1 MQYVQWKNQLLTV
14 LKFKNIKI
22 AEDFN
27 DLIEAENKI
36 PNKSMKKYMFI
47 CILIFLYIEK
57 NKTNE
62 FHTITNF
69 NYISMCKHFCFNVPK
84 TFFFFKL
91 CRFMNY
97 PFPYLFNNKSIFIL
111 RGGGRARCIFWE
123 IYFRDNNW
131 PTASSRWTNCWKYFG
146 TPMSYGFRRALGLF
160 SGKMN

>member
-1 MQYVQWKNQLLTV
+1 MCGLYFLKAVVQYVQWKNQLLTV

-84 TFFFFKL
+84 TFFFFKF

-97 PFPYLFNNKSIFIL
+97 PFPYLFNNKGIFIL
-111 RGGGRARCIFWE
+111 RGGG
-123 IYFRDNNW
+123 
-131 PTASSRWTNCWKYFG
+131 
-146 TPMSYGFRRALGLF
+146 
-160 SGKMN
+160 